1 MQTRLSAGLAKP
13 VQDGEPKYGL
23 RRTNE
28 VIERPSRASAG
39 VAEGL
44 LTEVLRKL
52 SGNPHRSLAANFAVM
67 HNTAQ
72 TAMMCSVEPG
82 QGNETAL
89 QSRPR
94 TS

>member
-1 MQTRLSAGLAKP
+1 MALEPPEQNAAGECTAGRSLTLGCGAAISRF
-13 VQDGEPKYGL
+13 D
-23 RRTNE
+23 
-28 VIERPSRASAG
+28 PSR
-39 VAEGL
+39 
-44 LTEVLRKL
+44 
-52 SGNPHRSLAANFAVM
+52 SLGTAKFAVM

-82 QGNETAL
+82 QANETAL